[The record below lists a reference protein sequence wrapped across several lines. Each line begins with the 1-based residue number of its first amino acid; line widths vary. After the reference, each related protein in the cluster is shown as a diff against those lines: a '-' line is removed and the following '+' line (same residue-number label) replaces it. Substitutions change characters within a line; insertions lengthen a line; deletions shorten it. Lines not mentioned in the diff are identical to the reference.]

1 MRRILLLIFFITL
14 SFESFS
20 QWSYKTVKTDFDGT
34 YKRAIVVGSGGEFP
48 YKNPYLVVRY
58 GEEIG
63 LEIYISD
70 AGYSGCDN
78 RQVFFKFNGDDEK
91 YKSQYVNEGA
101 NSESWFVQS
110 LENITF
116 YELLNKFMNHSS
128 VSIRLRNDCGR
139 KDYRFSLSGSS
150 KAIRYVI
157 PSKIL
162 TDELEKIRLK
172 RKKEI
177 EKIELEKKSK
187 AIQLKQVKRL
197 FDSINKLELDEISME
212 RMKLIIEKDIKNFKF
227 KINTIKLKQNQR
239 TVKDRFVDAF
249 YILENNN
256 EVPINFV
263 FFRVEEGS
271 PLIDEGKAQEEKKKV
286 LELLEKENEILKR
299 RKEYEDAKKRIIL
312 ESKERNRI
320 KEIVSKYNYKPIESF
335 ILNKAYYYTND
346 DTSSIKDITIIV
358 TDLKKGNYQYL
369 DLILTFYNSE
379 QLIKLEFINPYK
391 ITKKVLKVM
400 GGKTSIEF

>member
-20 QWSYKTVKTDFDGT
+20 QWRYKTVKTDFDGT
-34 YKRAIVVGSGGEFP
+34 YKRAIVVGSGGEYP

-58 GEEIG
+58 GEENG

-70 AGYSGCDN
+70 AGYSGCDS
-78 RQVFFKFNGDDEK
+78 RKVFFKFNGDDEK
-91 YKSQYVNEGA
+91 YKSQYINEGT
-101 NSESWFVQS
+101 NSDSWFVQS

-116 YELLNKFMNHSS
+116 FELLNKFMNHSS
-128 VSIRLRNDCGR
+128 VSVRLSNDCGR

-187 AIQLKQVKRL
+187 AIQLKQVKKL
-197 FDSINKLELDEISME
+197 FDSIKQLELDEISME
-212 RMKLIIEKDIKNFKF
+212 RMKLIIENDIKNFKF
-227 KINTIKLKQNQR
+227 KINTIKLKPNHR
-239 TVKDRFVDAF
+239 TAKDRFVDAF
-249 YILENNN
+249 YILENDN
-256 EVPINFV
+256 ELPINFV

-271 PLIDEGKAQEEKKKV
+271 PLIEKAKKQEEKNKV
-286 LELLEKENEILKR
+286 LELLEKEKEILKR
-299 RKEYEDAKKRIIL
+299 RKEYEDARKRIIL

-346 DTSSIKDITIIV
+346 DTSTIKDITIIV

-391 ITKKVLKVM
+391 ITKKVLKAM

>member
-1 MRRILLLIFFITL
+1 MRRILLVLFFITL
-14 SFESFS
+14 TVKSFS
-20 QWSYKTVKTDFDGT
+20 QWSFKTVKSDFDGT

-58 GEEIG
+58 GKEND

-91 YKSQYVNEGA
+91 YKSLYINEGA
-101 NSESWFVQS
+101 NSDSWFIQS

-116 YELLNKFMNHSS
+116 FELLDKFMNHSS
-128 VSIRLRNDCGR
+128 VSVRLRNDCGI

-150 KAIRYVI
+150 RAIRYVI

-172 RKKEI
+172 RKKKI
-177 EKIELEKKSK
+177 EKIEFEKKSK
-187 AIQLKQVKRL
+187 AIRVLEVKRL
-197 FDSINKLELDEISME
+197 FDSIKQLELDKNSME
-212 RMKLIIEKDIKNFKF
+212 SLKLIIDKDINTFKF
-227 KINTIKLKQNQR
+227 KINTIKLKPNQQ
-239 TVKDRFVDAF
+239 TIKDRFVDAF
-249 YILENNN
+249 YILENDN
-256 EVPINFV
+256 ELPIFGL
-263 FFRVEEGS
+263 FRVEDGS
-271 PLIDEGKAQEEKKKV
+271 SLIEKAKEQEEKKKA
-286 LELLEKENEILKR
+286 LELLKKEKETLKR

-312 ESKERNRI
+312 EEKERNRI

-346 DTSSIKDITIIV
+346 DTSTIKDITIII

-379 QLIKLEFINPYK
+379 ELIKLEFINPYK
-391 ITKKVLKVM
+391 ITKKVLKAM
-400 GGKTSIEF
+400 GGKKSIEF